1 MGFHIRQFR
10 GKTFTFPEKSKVL
23 SKLREIREWLKDNKS
38 AKTENVIAHLNP
50 IIRGFANFYKPGA
63 SSKVLSYFDT
73 EVWKA
78 LWKWARKKH
87 NSQDNIKAAG
97 WVKDK
102 YFDTYMGRKWSFF
115 AKTQD
120 RRGKHKSLHIC
131 RAGDTYIERHVK
143 IKGTASPDDPNL
155 TKYWANRRTK
165 YGSSYWTDGKLY
177 RVAVRQKWKCVECG
191 EHLFNG
197 EELHTHHIVRVK
209 DGGTNDLNNLV
220 HIHKTCHQ
228 HLHSKKKVNSK
239 KQDA

>member
-1 MGFHIRQFR
+1 M
-10 GKTFTFPEKSKVL
+10 
-23 SKLREIREWLKDNKS
+23 
-38 AKTENVIAHLNP
+38 
-50 IIRGFANFYKPGA
+50 
-63 SSKVLSYFDT
+63 
-73 EVWKA
+73 
-78 LWKWARKKH
+78 
-87 NSQDNIKAAG
+87 
-97 WVKDK
+97 
-102 YFDTYMGRKWSFF
+102 
-115 AKTQD
+115 
-120 RRGKHKSLHIC
+120 LHIC

-177 RVAVRQKWKCVECG
+177 RVAVRQKWKCLECG

-228 HLHSKKKVNSK
+228 HLHSKKKVNSE